1 MSRLGVRLISSQI
14 PVLYV
19 YVIGVLY
26 LFSPVLQ
33 AQEPHQTRA
42 SDEAGQ
48 RNAEKAYINALRTAC
63 RQGEIGTA
71 VDIIDDLFEI
81 EVSPLRVYGVI
92 RSMSSR
98 MDMTQFSRDLEQSMG
113 NTAATNNLIM
123 ILAYSMR
130 DSVGFERI
138 QSAIQENRWWDG
150 DILQRIGR
158 EAISREDW
166 PTARWSFVSMDETGH
181 LTEHAEILSLAR
193 VFYHTREPDRT
204 LMMLD
209 RLGDMSHLPRI
220 YGDQAR
226 ILRARIHFQRNSIDK
241 SRSLLNSV
249 QSNRTRERAEADLLS
264 ALYALVAFDDT
275 TARSRL
281 VSAAGR
287 APDLVETNEALAFS
301 SLLEKITKDPSRT
314 TVLQAMRYELQ
325 ELDNDAAGLYLEA
338 GHELVG
344 ATGPILLIRAARC
357 LERAGSKDEAL
368 RVWNHLVTIED
379 VRPVA
384 LLGLGDCLISH
395 GLADSAART
404 YTKLLTDFPE
414 SPHAAR
420 ARNRLLR

>member
-1 MSRLGVRLISSQI
+1 MSRLGVRLISSYI

-33 AQEPHQTRA
+33 AQEPHQTRVL
-42 SDEAGQ
+42 DEAGQ
-48 RNAEKAYINALRTAC
+48 RNAEKAYINTLRTAC

-98 MDMTQFSRDLEQSMG
+98 MDVTQFSRDLEKSMA

-226 ILRARIHFQRNSIDK
+226 ILRARIHFHGTASIN
-241 SRSLLNSV
+241 RSLSLTRFNPTEPGKGRRPISFPPCTHWWHSMIQRHV
-249 QSNRTRERAEADLLS
+249 VDSFPPREEHLIWWKPTKPLRFHLCWKRSRKIPRERQC
-264 ALYALVAFDDT
+264 F
-275 TARSRL
+275 
-281 VSAAGR
+281 
-287 APDLVETNEALAFS
+287 
-301 SLLEKITKDPSRT
+301 
-314 TVLQAMRYELQ
+314 
-325 ELDNDAAGLYLEA
+325 
-338 GHELVG
+338 
-344 ATGPILLIRAARC
+344 
-357 LERAGSKDEAL
+357 
-368 RVWNHLVTIED
+368 
-379 VRPVA
+379 RP
-384 LLGLGDCLISH
+384 
-395 GLADSAART
+395 
-404 YTKLLTDFPE
+404 
-414 SPHAAR
+414 
-420 ARNRLLR
+420 